1 MPKSKRAKVVALTKV
16 KKRSKDKKE
25 VLIDEIRGSCDKFS
39 RIYLVSIENERNNFT
54 QEIRKRL
61 RPGKL
66 VCAKNK
72 VMQVA
77 LGTTPESECADNLH
91 QLAEMVVD
99 KCGLLFTD
107 RSPSEVEN
115 TLADYR
121 PRDYAR
127 SGSQASETV
136 VLQKGVDTLSKLP
149 HSVEAHL
156 RQLGLP
162 TILKEGRI
170 HLLGDH
176 TVCKAGEEL
185 SADAAQ
191 ILKLLEVQQAEFA
204 MTVEAHWQRGGVFK
218 DCSALED

>member
-16 KKRSKDKKE
+16 KKRPKDKKDT
-25 VLIDEIRGSCDKFS
+25 LIDEIRDSCEKYS
-39 RIYLVSIENERNNFT
+39 RIYLVSLENERNNFI
-54 QEIRKRL
+54 QEIRKKL
-61 RPGKL
+61 RPGRL
-66 VCAKNK
+66 ICAKNK

-77 LGTTPESECADNLH
+77 LGTTPESECQDNLH
-91 QLAEMVVD
+91 QLAEMIVD

-107 RSPSEVEN
+107 QSPAEIE
-115 TLADYR
+115 AIFAEYR
-121 PRDYAR
+121 PRDFAR
-127 SGSQASETV
+127 SGSRASDTV
-136 VLQKGVDTLSKLP
+136 VLQKGVDTLAKLP

-162 TILKEGRI
+162 TILKEGKI

-176 TVCKAGEEL
+176 TVCKAGEDL

-191 ILKLLEVQQAEFA
+191 ILKLLEIQQAEFV